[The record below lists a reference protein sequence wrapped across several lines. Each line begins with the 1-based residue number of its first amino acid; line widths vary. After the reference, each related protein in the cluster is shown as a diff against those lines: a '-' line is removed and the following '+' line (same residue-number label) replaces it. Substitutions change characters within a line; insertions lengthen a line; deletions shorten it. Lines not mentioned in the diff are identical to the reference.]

1 MADQTGTTDEYD
13 FFFRG
18 CSRAVHSNLHHLF
31 RMVWGKGDHFSI
43 TNRHFAQY
51 YRRFSLIYGVWLLM
65 HVIDAVVEELP
76 EFWDHVDREAYSIWL
91 AFAIVPAAEQ
101 EAPAIVT
108 KDELS
113 WPS

>member
-1 MADQTGTTDEYD
+1 
-13 FFFRG
+13 
-18 CSRAVHSNLHHLF
+18 
-31 RMVWGKGDHFSI
+31 
-43 TNRHFAQY
+43 
-51 YRRFSLIYGVWLLM
+51 
-65 HVIDAVVEELP
+65 VIDAVVEELP
-76 EFWDHVDREAYSIWL
+76 EFWDHVDKEAYSIWL